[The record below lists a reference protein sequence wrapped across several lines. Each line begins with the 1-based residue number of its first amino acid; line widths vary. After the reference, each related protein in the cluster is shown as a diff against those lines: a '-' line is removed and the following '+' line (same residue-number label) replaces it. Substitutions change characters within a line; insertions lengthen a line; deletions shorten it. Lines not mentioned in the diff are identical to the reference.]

1 MIWQVPQKTTEP
13 RVASLERIRLGDKSL
28 REGRLDQALT
38 HYYYAKEADPGSLM
52 AHWCLGVTLS
62 AQRRASLAIKEYREA
77 TRIAEDDLITA
88 LLLQGALQE
97 NEEPGAAQQVYLDSV
112 RRFSLKGKPGLD
124 ASGSIQRL
132 QEALQKLPESPILTL
147 LLGDA
152 YQVSLRFE
160 DAGRAYRRASALA
173 PSWPKPQINLG
184 LSYLAQGKASQAV
197 EALDNAL
204 KFEPAN
210 PRALLAL
217 GDAQLQ
223 AGNNAGALK
232 VYNKLTNINS
242 VAVPA
247 ATGVARASMA
257 LGQASIAVSSLK
269 SARQRAPR
277 DPAPAA
283 ALGDI
288 QMKTGNYAEATES
301 YASALKLSEE
311 GGLFSA
317 RSSLQRALAEAQLAA
332 KRPGDAQQTLQKAL
346 VADPENE
353 ALWRRL
359 LAKSLIEQNDRPN
372 AEQELKRALLNERV
386 LYPKDTLELI
396 AAEGW
401 TEKFVAS
408 FRADL
413 QGARTGVRSTSV
425 GQSGVVVSSMPIS
438 KEGEI
443 VALSGL
449 AHLLRFTSAV
459 REEVSM
465 RRELV
470 RLRGS
475 GADYFLLAQAQER
488 LGEYPDARTSYGQ
501 AVRKGDLPRAIQ
513 DLSLDRVRKLAN
525 LPRGQDSP

>member
-1 MIWQVPQKTTEP
+1 MMHQLPARQQSAEQLK
-13 RVASLERIRLGDKSL
+13 LGDALL
-28 REGRLDQALT
+28 RQGKLSEALT
-38 HYYYAKEADPGSLM
+38 HYYYARTAAPDSLI
-52 AHWCLGVTLS
+52 ARWSLGITLS
-62 AQRRASLAIKEYREA
+62 AQRRANLAVKEYRDA
-77 TRIAEDDLITA
+77 TKLAEDDLITA

-112 RRFSLKGKPGLD
+112 RRFSQKGKPGLD
-124 ASGSIQRL
+124 ASGSLVRIQG
-132 QEALQKLPESPILTL
+132 ALQKFPESPILTL

-152 YQVSLRFE
+152 FQVSLRFDE
-160 DAGRAYRRASALA
+160 AGRAYRRAIALA

-184 LSYLAQGKASQAV
+184 LSYLAQGKANQAV
-197 EALDNAL
+197 DMLGGAL

-223 AGNNAGALK
+223 AGNNTGALK
-232 VYNKLTNINS
+232 VYNQLTNINS

-257 LGQASIAVSSLK
+257 LGQASVAVTSLK
-269 SARQRAPR
+269 NARQRAPR

-283 ALGDI
+283 ALAEI
-288 QMKTGNYAEATES
+288 QMKTGNYADAAES

-332 KRPGDAQQTLQKAL
+332 KRPADARQTLERAL
-346 VADPENE
+346 ISDPENE

-359 LAKSLIEQNDRPN
+359 LAKSLIEQKDPIS
-372 AEQELKRALLNERV
+372 AEQELKRALVNEKT
-386 LYPKDTLELI
+386 LYPKDTLEAI

-401 TEKFVAS
+401 TEKFIAS

-413 QGARTGVRSTSV
+413 QGSRTGVRSTST
-425 GQSGVVVSSMPIS
+425 GQSGVVISSMPIS
-438 KEGEI
+438 KEGEL

-459 REEVSM
+459 REEVTV

-470 RLRGS
+470 RLRGT
-475 GADYFLLAQAQER
+475 GGDYFLLAQAQER
-488 LGEYPDARTSYGQ
+488 LGEYTDARVSYGQ
-501 AVRKGDLPRAIQ
+501 ARGKGDLPSSIQ
-513 DLSLDRVRKLAN
+513 RLAGERQTKLAD
-525 LPRGQDSP
+525 LKRGQEAPE